1 MPYMQLAVL
10 RANEVFAGV
19 EGHEPQRLRA
29 DLGDARTVRATGEA
43 LGLFDVLEERVGA
56 GLREYLDRLPAGL
69 DAAMVAALHSAL
81 ERGLRTQLVWQPG
94 YDFELR
100 MWEVSEGTDGVL
112 TMMIVS
118 PHPPE

>member
-19 EGHEPQRLRA
+19 GGHEPQRLRA

-69 DAAMVAALHSAL
+69 DSAMVAALHSAL

-94 YDFELR
+94 YDFEIR
-100 MWEVSEGTDGVL
+100 MWEVSEGSDGVL